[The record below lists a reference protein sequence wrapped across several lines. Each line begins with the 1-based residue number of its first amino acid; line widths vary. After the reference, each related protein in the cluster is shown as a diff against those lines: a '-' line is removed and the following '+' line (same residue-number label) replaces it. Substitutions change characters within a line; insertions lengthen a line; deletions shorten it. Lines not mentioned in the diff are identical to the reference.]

1 MNLNVPLV
9 GVIFDSEG
17 DFGLS
22 LYDDTESRSFYKKVA
37 LKNNV
42 FKSYNSKDIGK
53 IRRDWVTSVG
63 VIFDSGG
70 DFGLSL
76 YDDTESIS
84 FYKKVAL
91 KNNVYKSYL
100 VLKSKKC

>member
-1 MNLNVPLV
+1 MYSIKSILQKMFHRCIKNPVFHRWFFHGAVVPLV
-9 GVIFDSEG
+9 GVIFDSE
-17 DFGLS
+17 
-22 LYDDTESRSFYKKVA
+22 
-37 LKNNV
+37 
-42 FKSYNSKDIGK
+42 
-53 IRRDWVTSVG
+53 
-63 VIFDSGG
+63 G

-100 VLKSKKC
+100 VLKSIKC

>member
-1 MNLNVPLV
+1 MKRVPL
-9 GVIFDSEG
+9 
-17 DFGLS
+17 
-22 LYDDTESRSFYKKVA
+22 
-37 LKNNV
+37 
-42 FKSYNSKDIGK
+42 
-53 IRRDWVTSVG
+53 VG